1 MGKNEWMGRD
11 DWELIKYQKELHNG
25 CSVKYPESNA
35 WEEALKHAYKQ
46 QKEGN

>member
-1 MGKNEWMGRD
+1 MGKNEWMERD

-25 CSVKYPESNA
+25 FSVKYPESNA
-35 WEEALKHAYKQ
+35 WEEALKHADKQ